1 MRHGRT
7 SQADTLLNKL
17 APARVA
23 ILGLSLLGAT
33 AWLTLSLMPVA
44 VAADMPVYNLITK
57 DGLFTPDLL
66 EVPAGIKFK
75 IVMKNDGSGPEEFE
89 SSDLHREK
97 VATPGQSVS
106 ILLGPLKTGT
116 YGFYGEF
123 HPETAKGKIVAK

>member
-1 MRHGRT
+1 
-7 SQADTLLNKL
+7 
-17 APARVA
+17 
-23 ILGLSLLGAT
+23 
-33 AWLTLSLMPVA
+33 VA

-57 DGLFTPDLL
+57 DGHFTPDTF

-97 VATPGQSVS
+97 VATPGQSVD
-106 ILLGPLKTGT
+106 ILLGPLKAGT